1 MGIGYFPDERCL
13 KIPDL
18 SVSETRVVKEYF
30 ESRPKKEIWIL
41 RHELEKL
48 VEI

>member
-18 SVSETRVVKEYF
+18 SVSETQVVKKYV
-30 ESRPKKEIWIL
+30 ESMPKK
-41 RHELEKL
+41 KNMDSAS
-48 VEI
+48 